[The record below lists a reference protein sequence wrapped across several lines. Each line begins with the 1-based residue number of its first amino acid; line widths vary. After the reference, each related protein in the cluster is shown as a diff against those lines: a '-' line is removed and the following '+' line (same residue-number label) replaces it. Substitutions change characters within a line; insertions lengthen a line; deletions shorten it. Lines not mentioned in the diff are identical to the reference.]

1 LAQGNALTVFGA
13 QEKKMIQLTGTVR
26 NGKIEVAAPS
36 ELAEGT
42 RVALLVLNSNLPD
55 TEQMD
60 DSELARTLA
69 AMETFAAA
77 FPEEQDGEDFSQAA
91 RESADWEKSQ
101 FDARAKRL
109 GSQFEADNLKVHAQ
123 PA

>member
-1 LAQGNALTVFGA
+1 
-13 QEKKMIQLTGTVR
+13 MIQLTGTVR